1 MTFSSFFGRKCC
13 KTQDV
18 HDPLPEP
25 RFPCGRPS
33 RGATRSCRQHRP
45 KSSLHTP
52 VKNNKNTRFVISFH
66 FVFYF
71 ISFHLISFH
80 CVLFIESFIHPVIH
94 SFHSI
99 PFHFISF
106 HFIPFHFISFHFIH
120 SFNHAFHGCAFQASL
135 SAGLR
140 SSVKAFPQRHFGP
153 LPTKFVQTRMITC
166 CIRVLGSFGQHI
178 TLGVQ
183 DFVHQPVSPVEISH
197 AYTIKKHHQVEARF
211 FISHVNR
218 RMRPIKQYDATR
230 ATKMPDGGMC
240 EVDEIWTEKCFC

>member
-1 MTFSSFFGRKCC
+1 MKKLTKMMPHCLTPDISVAGHAKAPPGLATIIHVRLIRILLS
-13 KTQDV
+13 KTTK
-18 HDPLPEP
+18 
-25 RFPCGRPS
+25 
-33 RGATRSCRQHRP
+33 TRDW
-45 KSSLHTP
+45 
-52 VKNNKNTRFVISFH
+52 SFH
-66 FVFYF
+66 FISFFYF

-94 SFHSI
+94 SFIHSI

-106 HFIPFHFISFHFIH
+106 HFISFHFISSHFIPFHFIPFH

-153 LPTKFVQTRMITC
+153 LPTKFLQTRMITC